1 VAVTD
6 KPVLYLVM
14 KVPGPNWDPERDRRE
29 QDGWDEHAAYM
40 DGLASQGKVVL
51 GGPAGDGDEALVLF
65 DAPDEEAVLALLKDD
80 PWTGNILDIASIVPW
95 TIWVDGR
102 AYAARE
108 PGP

>member
-1 VAVTD
+1 MSAD
-6 KPVLYLVM
+6 EKPRLFLVM

-40 DGLASQGKVVL
+40 ESLAEQGKVVL
-51 GGPAGDGDEALVLF
+51 GGPAGDGDGDEVLVLF
-65 DAPDEEAVLALLKDD
+65 DAPDQDAVLALLTED

-102 AYAARE
+102 RAA
-108 PGP
+108 PA